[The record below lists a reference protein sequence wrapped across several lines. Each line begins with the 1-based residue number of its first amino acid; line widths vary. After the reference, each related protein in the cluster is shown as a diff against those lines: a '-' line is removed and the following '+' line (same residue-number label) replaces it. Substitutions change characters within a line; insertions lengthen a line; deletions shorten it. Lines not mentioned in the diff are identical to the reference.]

1 MQKKKKYYTVGT
13 VPKFNG
19 KTVESGK
26 IDTSNRWIH
35 ENSLSW
41 FGTGTSIKKSVGVK
55 LVL

>member
-1 MQKKKKYYTVGT
+1 MKKKEKKIYYTVGT

-41 FGTGTSIKKSVGVK
+41 FGTVTSMKKVSG
-55 LVL
+55 